1 MTTAR
6 SSGIPGRNSGAE
18 TALPAGQERVPPVL
32 PSGIPAGIPTGA
44 GRRPV
49 VWWAVLAVALC
60 GVVATAHGLYSVARA
75 CGVGTRVAYLYVP
88 ITDGLALVAYA
99 STARLVDGGRR
110 YAWLVVV
117 AAAGLSGLA
126 QAVNLAGLGAP
137 SWGLRFGVG
146 YWPAVAVAVAAHLL
160 WLVGERP
167 VSRVREPLVEPAHDG
182 PDERPDEW
190 LGEWRQMVLD
200 RAAAPAREQATEQ
213 GSEGDTEQPVGQATE
228 QGTEQQTEQDNVRQL
243 SSRPKRRVSSADSQR
258 RRRQVTAKV
267 VSCDPDCPAKD
278 RRGVV
283 CGGREIPV
291 STRNAHRR
299 ARRA

>member
-1 MTTAR
+1 MTTDMTTDTPVGGWQA
-6 SSGIPGRNSGAE
+6 SDLPGSTRWPVTTDMSRDMTTD
-18 TALPAGQERVPPVL
+18 TAD
-32 PSGIPAGIPTGA
+32 
-44 GRRPV
+44 RRPV

-75 CGVGTRVAYLYVP
+75 CGVGTPVAYLYVP

-167 VSRVREPLVEPAHDG
+167 VSRVREPLVEPAHHD
-182 PDERPDEW
+182 PDEPVGEPPVLTVVSPPGEPAHEPPVSPRPARKVSPAVSPRRRS
-190 LGEWRQMVLD
+190 LT
-200 RAAAPAREQATEQ
+200 AATVRCDDGCAFPSGCAGTVAPATRKRHRAWRREQ
-213 GSEGDTEQPVGQATE
+213 GEGET
-228 QGTEQQTEQDNVRQL
+228 
-243 SSRPKRRVSSADSQR
+243 
-258 RRRQVTAKV
+258 
-267 VSCDPDCPAKD
+267 
-278 RRGVV
+278 
-283 CGGREIPV
+283 
-291 STRNAHRR
+291 
-299 ARRA
+299 